1 MKLLPAVLVGAFAA
15 ISIAH
20 GTKWVDPDPERAA
33 RVAGYVAC
41 IGPCL
46 QEAVTDPNNGPC
58 HLNKLDPKKCLTT
71 LIPQYL
77 PCVQRCTGRA
87 PTQPVNDTA
96 SAPAGYLEDDYQVA
110 FGLDYF

>member
-1 MKLLPAVLVGAFAA
+1 MKLLTAVLVGAFAA
-15 ISIAH
+15 ISIAQ
-20 GTKWVDPDPERAA
+20 GAKWVDPDPERAA

-46 QEAVTDPNNGPC
+46 QAVATDPKNGLC
-58 HLNKLDPKKCLTT
+58 HLSTPNPKKCLPT

-77 PCVQRCTGRA
+77 PGVQKCTGRA
-87 PTQPVNDTA
+87 PSQVANDTP
-96 SAPAGYLEDDYQVA
+96 PAGYLEDDDQEA